1 MKKHEVIFGLSFI
14 LIAPTALGG
23 AFNLHR
29 GDLLD
34 NDKINIE
41 WRKQEGNCPTK
52 FPAQSIDCEYF
63 YANVSGLKAMYIDTF
78 SQHSEFNT
86 ENTFLLNVSI
96 NGVPVSSCELL
107 QQKITGF
114 SLVTINRENCIIS

>member
-1 MKKHEVIFGLSFI
+1 MNQHGIIIGLSLL
-14 LIAPTALGG
+14 LISTSALSG

-41 WRKQEGNCPTK
+41 WRKQVGNCPTK
-52 FPAQSIDCEYF
+52 FPAESMDCEYF
-63 YANVSGLKAMYIDTF
+63 YANVNGLKASYIDTF

-86 ENTFLLNVSI
+86 ENTFLLNILI
-96 NGVPVSSCELL
+96 NGTSVGSCQLL

-114 SLVTINRENCIIS
+114 SLVTINKENCIIS